1 MFVPLFFKE
10 HPTLGDPVM
19 LSSQH
24 VSESK
29 GTLLWITSRQQAYA
43 GAIPSQVGF
52 VAALPN
58 RGGSDGDESA
68 CNAGDQGSIPGSRK
82 LPGEGNGYARQNS
95 SCLENSM
102 DRGAWQATSVH
113 GVTKS

>member
-68 CNAGDQGSIPGSRK
+68 CNAGELGLIPELGRSPR
-82 LPGEGNGYARQNS
+82 EGNGNPLLH
-95 SCLENSM
+95 SCLENPM
-102 DRGAWQATSVH
+102 DRGA
-113 GVTKS
+113 